1 VTSADA
7 TQARETDVCVFA
19 PATLL
24 TITLEQAADGGD
36 ELHVHPGGQ
45 GVWVA
50 RMVTTLGGRVGLCT
64 AIGGETGSVIPHLL
78 ELEGI
83 GVRGIPAEGA
93 NAAWIQDR
101 RSGERETIW
110 EGQSATLGRHEVDE
124 LYSITLAA
132 AMEAG
137 VCVLTGT
144 HLETQVLDDSV
155 YTRLAADLA
164 SSGVKV
170 VVDLSSGQLRA
181 VLEAGVHL
189 VKTSDEEL
197 VADGW
202 ASERG
207 LPQLIEGAERLLEAG
222 AENVVVSRAEDGSVA
237 AVGGDLVVVRAPE
250 LEVADTRGAG
260 DSMTGAL
267 ALALSQG
274 AGWDDTLR
282 LAAAAGATNVTR
294 HGSGSGRPEVVAGL
308 AERTSLERIETAV

>member
-1 VTSADA
+1 
-7 TQARETDVCVFA
+7 
-19 PATLL
+19 LL

-50 RMVTTLGGRVGLCT
+50 RMVTTLGGRAILCT
-64 AIGGETGSVIPHLL
+64 PVGGETGSVIPHLL
-78 ELEGI
+78 DLEGI
-83 GVRGIPAEGA
+83 GVRGIPTDGA
-93 NAAWIQDR
+93 NAAWMQDR
-101 RSGERETIW
+101 RSGERQTIW
-110 EGQSATLGRHEVDE
+110 EAQSPTLGRHEVDE

-164 SSGVKV
+164 SSDVEV

-181 VLEAGVHL
+181 VLDAGVHL

-197 VADGW
+197 AADGW
-202 ASERG
+202 ASG
-207 LPQLIEGAERLLEAG
+207 HDLPQVLDGIQRLLEAG
-222 AENVVVSRAEDGSVA
+222 AENVVVSRAEEGSVA
-237 AVGGDLVVVRAPE
+237 AVGGELIVVRPPE

-267 ALALSQG
+267 ALSISRG
-274 AGWDDTLR
+274 SGWEEALR

-308 AERTSLERIETAV
+308 AERTSVERIGAAA